1 MNRNTSYE
9 EFVWMNEVFKIYKP
23 FKVEINNNI
32 YIVED
37 YSHALQDGYSE
48 FVLKDCSIYLK
59 LLNEDSA

>member
-1 MNRNTSYE
+1 
-9 EFVWMNEVFKIYKP
+9 MNEVFKIYKP